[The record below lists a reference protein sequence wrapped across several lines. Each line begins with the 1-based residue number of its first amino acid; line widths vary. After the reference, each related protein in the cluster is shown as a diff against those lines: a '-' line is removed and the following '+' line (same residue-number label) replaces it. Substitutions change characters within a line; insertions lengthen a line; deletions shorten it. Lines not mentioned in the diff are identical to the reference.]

1 MQIAVGITMKKQT
14 IGFIGLGLIGG
25 SIARCIKANA
35 PEHSIYVYNARH
47 PYIKEGLKLAL
58 EEHTID
64 NIVSDLSDFSDCDM
78 IFLCAP
84 VMVNV
89 SYLEK
94 LKSIIKPDCIL
105 TDVGSVKKD
114 IHDAVK
120 RLDLESQFVGGHPM
134 AGSEKIGYEHSSLDM
149 LKDAYYL
156 ITPTTKTPESM
167 VHTLTE
173 IADYCHC
180 RTMILDAEQHDDAT
194 AAISHVPHVIAANL
208 VNMVAKHDNLE
219 QHMRHLLAGGFK
231 STTRIA
237 SSSPEMWQN
246 ICLTNTESILKY
258 LDSYQESLA
267 EFKEVLKN
275 KDKEKIMEFFAQAKE
290 YRDSVL

>member
-1 MQIAVGITMKKQT
+1 MGVTMKKQT

-25 SIARCIKANA
+25 SIARCIKAQA

-64 NIVSDLSDFSDCDM
+64 NIISDLNDFSACDI

-94 LKSIIKPDCIL
+94 LKTIIKPDCIL

-134 AGSEKIGYEHSSLDM
+134 AGSEKIGYEYSSLDM
-149 LKDAYYL
+149 LTDAYYL
-156 ITPTTKTPESM
+156 ITPTSKTPDSM
-167 VHTLTE
+167 VQTLKE
-173 IADYCHC
+173 IACYCHC
-180 RTMILDAEQHDDAT
+180 RTMILEAGQHDDAT

-219 QHMRHLLAGGFK
+219 QHMRHLMAGGFK

-237 SSSPEMWQN
+237 SSSPQMWQN
-246 ICLTNTESILKY
+246 ICLSNTDCILKY

-267 EFKEVLKN
+267 EFKEILIN
-275 KDKEKIMEFFAQAKE
+275 KDEEKIMEFFSNAKE
-290 YRDSVL
+290 YRDSVI

>member
-1 MQIAVGITMKKQT
+1 MKKQT

-25 SIARCIKANA
+25 SIARCIKAKA

-47 PYIKEGLKLAL
+47 PHIKAGLKLAL

-64 NIVSDLSDFSDCDM
+64 KIVSDLSDFSVCDI

-84 VMVNV
+84 VMINV

-94 LKSIIKPDCIL
+94 LKPIIKPDCIL

-120 RLDLESQFVGGHPM
+120 KLDLENQFVGGHPM
-134 AGSEKIGYEHSSLDM
+134 AGSEKIGYEYSSLDM

-156 ITPTTKTPESM
+156 ITPTEKTPESM
-167 VHTLTE
+167 VHTLIE
-173 IADYCHC
+173 IAGYCDC
-180 RTMILDAEQHDDAT
+180 RTMILDASQHDDAT

-219 QHMRHLLAGGFK
+219 QHMRHLMAGGFK

-267 EFKEVLKN
+267 EFKEVLQKR
-275 KDKEKIMEFFAQAKE
+275 DEDKIMEFFSHAKE

>member
-1 MQIAVGITMKKQT
+1 MKKQI

-25 SIARCIKANA
+25 SIARCLKADT
-35 PEHSIYVYNARH
+35 PEHTIYVYNARH

-64 NIVSDLSDFSDCDM
+64 KIVSNLNDFSVCDI

-84 VMVNV
+84 VMINV
-89 SYLEK
+89 SYLTK
-94 LKSIIKPDCIL
+94 LKPIIKKDCIL

-114 IHDAVK
+114 IHSAVED
-120 RLDLESQFVGGHPM
+120 LGLESQFVGGHPM
-134 AGSEKIGYEHSSLDM
+134 AGSEKIGYEYSSIEM

-156 ITPTTKTPESM
+156 ITPTGKTPDFM
-167 VHTLTE
+167 VETLKDV
-173 IADYCHC
+173 ADCCHC
-180 RTMILDAEQHDDAT
+180 RTMILDAAQHDDAT

-208 VNMVAKHDNLE
+208 VNMVARHDNLE
-219 QHMRHLLAGGFK
+219 QHMRHLMAGGFK

-246 ICLTNTESILKY
+246 ICLSNTDSILKY
-258 LDSYQESLA
+258 LDSYQKSLE

-275 KDKEKIMEFFAQAKE
+275 KDQEKIMEFFSQAKT

>member
-1 MQIAVGITMKKQT
+1 MGVTMKKQT

-25 SIARCIKANA
+25 SIARCIKAQA

-64 NIVSDLSDFSDCDM
+64 NIISDLNDFSVCDI

-94 LKSIIKPDCIL
+94 LKTIIKPDCIL

-134 AGSEKIGYEHSSLDM
+134 AGSEKTGYAASTDIL
-149 LKDAYYL
+149 LQNAYYA
-156 ITPTTKTPESM
+156 IT
-167 VHTLTE
+167 
-173 IADYCHC
+173 
-180 RTMILDAEQHDDAT
+180 RTDCNTDED
-194 AAISHVPHVIAANL
+194 
-208 VNMVAKHDNLE
+208 VAK
-219 QHMRHLLAGGFK
+219 
-231 STTRIA
+231 
-237 SSSPEMWQN
+237 
-246 ICLTNTESILKY
+246 LTKL
-258 LDSYQESLA
+258 
-267 EFKEVLKN
+267 V
-275 KDKEKIMEFFAQAKE
+275 
-290 YRDSVL
+290 R

>member
-1 MQIAVGITMKKQT
+1 MKKQT

-25 SIARCIKANA
+25 SIARCIKAKA

-47 PYIKEGLKLAL
+47 PYVKEGLKLAL

-64 NIVSDLSDFSDCDM
+64 KIVSDLSDFSACDI

-94 LKSIIKPDCIL
+94 LKPIIKPDCIL

-120 RLDLESQFVGGHPM
+120 QLDLESQFVGGHPM
-134 AGSEKIGYEHSSLDM
+134 AGSEKIGYEYSSLDM

-156 ITPTTKTPESM
+156 ITPTEKTPESM
-167 VHTLTE
+167 VHTLIE
-173 IADYCHC
+173 IAQYCDC
-180 RTMILDAEQHDDAT
+180 RTMILDASQHDDAT

-219 QHMRHLLAGGFK
+219 QHMRHLMAGGFK

-267 EFKEVLKN
+267 EFKEVLKM
-275 KDKEKIMEFFAQAKE
+275 KDEEKIMEFFSHAKE

>member
-1 MQIAVGITMKKQT
+1 MGVTMKKQT

-25 SIARCIKANA
+25 SIARCIKAQA

-64 NIVSDLSDFSDCDM
+64 NIISDLNDFSACDI

-94 LKSIIKPDCIL
+94 LKTIIKPDCIL

-134 AGSEKIGYEHSSLDM
+134 AGSEKIGYEYSSLDM
-149 LKDAYYL
+149 LTDAYYL
-156 ITPTTKTPESM
+156 ITPTSKTPETM
-167 VHTLTE
+167 VQTLKE
-173 IADYCHC
+173 IAGYCHC
-180 RTMILDAEQHDDAT
+180 RTMILEAGQHDDAT

-208 VNMVAKHDNLE
+208 VNMVAKHDSLE
-219 QHMRHLLAGGFK
+219 QHMSHLMAGGFK

-237 SSSPEMWQN
+237 SSSPQMWQN
-246 ICLTNTESILKY
+246 ICLSNTDCILKY

-267 EFKEVLKN
+267 EFKEILIN
-275 KDKEKIMEFFAQAKE
+275 KDEEKIMEFFSNAKE
-290 YRDSVL
+290 YRDSVI